1 LPAPHSPPVTLIIVR
16 HGETVWNHEM
26 RFQGHGDSP
35 LTALG
40 RRQAGAVG
48 RRLQPRSID
57 TLISSDLGRAR
68 ETADI
73 IAGYIGQ
80 AIHLEARLRERH
92 YGVLEGLNAREIQ
105 ERHPDVYRRL
115 ITEDP
120 DFEIPGGESH
130 RRHFEKNRGV
140 IDEMARKAPG
150 TTVVVVAHGGV
161 LENIFRYVTGL
172 ELDRPRSVLPAN
184 ASLSIIQY
192 GMFYGSVRWIIKT
205 WGDAAHLE
213 NLADAAAAENPAAR

>member
-1 LPAPHSPPVTLIIVR
+1 MTAHMQSPVTLIIIR

-35 LTALG
+35 LTDLG
-40 RRQAGAVG
+40 RAQAHAVG
-48 RRLQPRSID
+48 QRLQRMPID
-57 TLISSDLGRAR
+57 KLISSDLGRAR

-73 IAGYIGQ
+73 IAGYTDH
-80 AIHLEARLRERH
+80 AIQWDARLRERH
-92 YGVLEGLNAREIQ
+92 YGVLEGLNAKEIHS
-105 ERHPDVYRRL
+105 EYPEVYRQL

-120 DFEIPGGESH
+120 DFEVPGGESH
-130 RRHFEKNRGV
+130 RQHYAKNRDV
-140 IDEMARKAPG
+140 IEEWHQKAPG
-150 TTVVVVAHGGV
+150 TTAAFVAHGGV

-172 ELDRPRSVLPAN
+172 DLDRPRSVLPAN

-192 GMFYGSVRWIIKT
+192 GTFYGSTRWIIKT

-213 NLADAAAAENPAAR
+213 SLDGATA

>member
-1 LPAPHSPPVTLIIVR
+1 MSAHMQSQVTLIIIR

-40 RRQAGAVG
+40 RSQAHAVG
-48 RRLQPRSID
+48 RRLQRMAID
-57 TLISSDLGRAR
+57 KLISSDLGRAR

-73 IAGYIGQ
+73 IAGYTDHTIQ
-80 AIHLEARLRERH
+80 WEARLRERH
-92 YGVLEGLNAREIQ
+92 YGVLEGLNAKEIQ
-105 ERHPDVYRRL
+105 ADYPEVYRQL

-120 DFEIPGGESH
+120 DFVIPGGESH
-130 RRHFEKNRGV
+130 RQHYEKNRAV
-140 IDEMARKAPG
+140 IEEWPQEAPG
-150 TTVVVVAHGGV
+150 TTAVLVAHGGV

-172 ELDRPRSVLPAN
+172 DLDRPRSVLPAN

-192 GMFYGSVRWIIKT
+192 GMFYGSTRWIIKT

-213 NLADAAAAENPAAR
+213 APAPRDD

>member
-1 LPAPHSPPVTLIIVR
+1 MPVHMQPPVTLIIVR

-40 RRQAGAVG
+40 RRQAHAVG
-48 RRLQPRSID
+48 QRLQRMRID

-73 IAGYIGQ
+73 VAGYTGHDIQ
-80 AIHLEARLRERH
+80 LEARLRERH
-92 YGVLEGLNAREIQ
+92 YGVLEGLNAREIHAD
-105 ERHPDVYRRL
+105 HPEVYRQL

-130 RRHFEKNRGV
+130 RQHFEKNSRV
-140 IDEMARKAPG
+140 IEKWTGEAPG
-150 TTVVVVAHGGV
+150 TTAALVAHGGV
-161 LENIFRYVTGL
+161 LENIFRLVTGL
-172 ELDRPRSVLPAN
+172 ALDRPRSVLPAN

-192 GMFYGSVRWIIKT
+192 GMFYGSTRWIIKT

-213 NLADAAAAENPAAR
+213 NLD